1 MSRTRWVSRR
11 AFLGSTAAAGLVL
24 ASGPRP
30 LRASQAVTVRLDFAP
45 WGIHA
50 AMHLANEKGWFRE
63 EGLDVEV
70 QDGKGTLNT
79 IQLVGAGRVQV
90 GQVQLG
96 PMAIAREKGLPVTS
110 FAGFARKGDLAVL
123 VDRDRGPSSAEELA
137 GHKVACFS
145 ASPWV
150 PFIDPYFKAAGL
162 SRDTVEVTMVAPP
175 AMVSTYAS
183 GNADGFMSLAP
194 FGEPLVEDTRPA
206 KSLLAV
212 DKGIYFPS
220 YGLIATDD
228 TLAQD
233 NEALSKLA
241 RVQVRAWE
249 YIYDGHIG
257 EAVQA
262 MLAQRPDGKLNE
274 KSLSGQIA
282 LYKDFFTTEATEG
295 MRYGLQTDADW
306 ELAIASMV
314 DAGVIQPGHKPGDY
328 YTNELLG

>member
-1 MSRTRWVSRR
+1 MNRTRWISRR

-30 LRASQAVTVRLDFAP
+30 LRANQAVTVRLDFAP

-50 AMHLANEKGWFRE
+50 GMHLAQEMGWFSE
-63 EGLDVEV
+63 AGLDVEV

-79 IQLVGAGRVQV
+79 IQLVGAGQVQV

-96 PMAIAREKGLPVTS
+96 PMAVAREKGLPVTS

-123 VDRDRGPSSAEELA
+123 VDRDSGPKTAAELE
-137 GHKVACFS
+137 GRKIACFS

-150 PFIDPYFKAAGL
+150 PFIDPYLKAAGL
-162 SRDTVEVTMVAPP
+162 DRDSVEVTMVAPP

-183 GNADGFMSLAP
+183 GDADGFMSLAP

-206 KSLLAV
+206 RSLLAV
-212 DKGIYFPS
+212 DQGIYFPS
-220 YGLIATDD
+220 YGLIATDETVAED
-228 TLAQD
+228 A
-233 NEALSKLA
+233 EALSKLA
-241 RVQVRAWE
+241 QIQVRAWE
-249 YIYDGHIG
+249 YIYDGHID

-262 MLAQRPDGKLNE
+262 MIAQRPDGKLNE
-274 KSLSGQIA
+274 KSVGGQIA
-282 LYKDFFTTEATEG
+282 LYEDFFTTEATAG
-295 MRYGLQTDADW
+295 MAYGLQADADW
-306 ELAIASMV
+306 ELAITSMEEA
-314 DAGVIQPGHKPGDY
+314 DVIEPGHKPSEY

>member
-1 MSRTRWVSRR
+1 MSRTRWISRR
-11 AFLGSTAAAGLVL
+11 AFLGSTAAAGLIL

-30 LRASQAVTVRLDFAP
+30 LRANQAVTVRLDFAP

-50 AMHLANEKGWFRE
+50 AMHLANEKGWFSDA
-63 EGLDVEV
+63 GLDVEV

-79 IQLVGAGRVQV
+79 IQLVGAGQVQV

-123 VDRDRGPSSAEELA
+123 VDRDSGPSNAEELA
-137 GHKVACFS
+137 GKKIACFS

-150 PFIDPYFKAAGL
+150 PFIDPYLKAAGL

-183 GNADGFMSLAP
+183 GDADGFMSLAP
-194 FGEPLVEDTRPA
+194 FGTPLVADTRPA
-206 KSLLAV
+206 KPLLAV
-212 DKGIYFPS
+212 DKGIHFPS
-220 YGLIATDD
+220 YGLIATDETVAAD
-228 TLAQD
+228 A
-233 NEALSKLA
+233 EALSKLA
-241 RVQVRAWE
+241 QIQVETWE
-249 YIYDGHIG
+249 YIYDGHVD
-257 EAVQA
+257 EAVEA
-262 MLAQRPDGKLNE
+262 MKAQRPDGKLND
-274 KSLSGQIA
+274 KSLSGQIE

-295 MRYGLQTDADW
+295 LRYGLQADADW

-314 DAGVIQPGHKPGDY
+314 DAGVIEAGHKPDEY
-328 YTNELLG
+328 YTNGLLG

>member
-1 MSRTRWVSRR
+1 MSRTRWISRR

-24 ASGPRP
+24 ATGPRP
-30 LRASQAVTVRLDFAP
+30 LRAAQAVTVRLDFAP

-50 AMHLANEKGWFRE
+50 AMHLAKEKGWFDE
-63 EGLDVEV
+63 AGLDVEV

-79 IQLVGAGRVQV
+79 IQLVGAGQVQV

-123 VDRDRGPSSAEELA
+123 VDKETGPNSAEELE
-137 GHKVACFS
+137 GRKIACFS

-150 PFIDPYFKAAGL
+150 PFIDPYLEAAGL

-183 GNADGFMSLAP
+183 GDADGFMSLAP
-194 FGEPLVEDTRPA
+194 FGEPLVQDTRPA

-212 DKGIYFPS
+212 DQGIHFPS
-220 YGLIATDD
+220 YGLIATDETVAED
-228 TLAQD
+228 AD
-233 NEALSKLA
+233 ALSKLA
-241 RVQVRAWE
+241 QIQVRAWQH
-249 YIYDGHIG
+249 IYDGHID

-262 MLAQRPDGKLNE
+262 MMAQRPDAKLNE

-282 LYKDFFTTEATEG
+282 LYEDFFTTEATAD
-295 MRYGLQTDADW
+295 MAYGLQADKDW
-306 ELAIASMV
+306 ALAITSMV
-314 DAGVIQPGHKPGDY
+314 NAGVIEPGHQPSEY
-328 YTNELLG
+328 YTNDLLG